1 MSGPNISVEHKEDA
15 HRFVVTVD
23 GREAGYCS
31 YVSRPGDVRDYNHT
45 VIDPAFRGRGLSS
58 PLIREAL
65 DHARASGVKVR
76 PSCSAVEHF
85 INKNEEY
92 RDLVA

>member
-1 MSGPNISVEHKEDA
+1 MSDPNISVDHDENA
-15 HRFVVTVD
+15 RRFIVTVD

-31 YVSRPGDVRDYNHT
+31 YVTRPGDVRDLNHT
-45 VIDPAFRGRGLSS
+45 VVDQAFRGRGLSS
-58 PLIREAL
+58 PLIKAAL
-65 DHARASGVKVR
+65 DDARTAGLKIR

-85 INKNEEY
+85 INKNEDY